1 MDIRKAVTKIYLM
14 NQLPIELRH
23 MLQFIKIAEA
33 SSSSGVPIIAKD
45 DCIIVNKN
53 AIKDE
58 STLLKYLVHGAMHII
73 FNHVKRYNN
82 VKGIIPPDIY
92 SMAANAFINEMLYQL
107 AYNIDKFNTAKI
119 DVNKSE
125 KIKDIK
131 K

>member
-1 MDIRKAVTKIYLM
+1 MDIRNAVRKIYLM
-14 NQLPIELRH
+14 NQIPIELRH
-23 MLQFIKIAEA
+23 MLQFVKIAEA
-33 SSSSGVPIIAKD
+33 SLTDTPMIAKD

-92 SMAANAFINEMLYQL
+92 NMAANAFINEILYQL
-107 AYNIDKFNTAKI
+107 AYKNDKFTTATI
-119 DVNKSE
+119 DASKSE

-131 K
+131 KI